1 LHQPKGFG
9 HRMKA
14 VALTQRVSVI
24 PAYGERRDCLDQGWT
39 KFLAACG
46 LLPVLLPNVTE
57 AALALCEHTGI
68 AGLVLTGGNDLAA
81 LGGDAPE
88 RDAVE
93 NALLDLAERRGLPV
107 LGVCRGMQV
116 IQQRFDIPLR
126 RVEGHVAQRQM
137 IRIDGEPKEVN
148 SYHNFAAF
156 ESRPPLDV
164 WAVAEDGVVEA
175 IRHSGQPI
183 TGIMW
188 HPERSAPFSQAD
200 VALFRQVFAVA
211 SETVSGAASGAVSEP
226 E

>member
-1 LHQPKGFG
+1 
-9 HRMKA
+9 MKA
-14 VALTQRVSVI
+14 VGLTQRVSVA
-24 PAYGERRDCLDQGWT
+24 PTYGERRDCLDQAWT

-57 AALALCEHTGI
+57 VALALCEATGV

-88 RDAVE
+88 RDTVE

-116 IQQRFDIPLR
+116 IQQRFAIPLR
-126 RVEGHVAQRQM
+126 RVEGHVAQLQV

-148 SYHNFAAF
+148 SYHHFAALG
-156 ESRPPLDV
+156 SRPPLDV
-164 WAVAEDGVVEA
+164 WAVAEDGVVKA

-188 HPERSAPFSQAD
+188 HPERSAPFSPAD
-200 VALFRQVFAVA
+200 VALFRRVFGVD
-211 SETVSGAASGAVSEP
+211 SGAASNLVRTANVVSGK
-226 E
+226 